1 MALEQVVLNLCKNA
15 FDEMKKLAET
25 KRVLEIKAYSKNS
38 ENKKNSTT
46 FIEFINYLSD
56 GQMNV
61 DFNKM
66 FIPFNSNKE
75 NGLGLGLAICRN
87 LMEKNGGKLDVLFS
101 KSKKVSFIVK
111 LSN

>member
-1 MALEQVVLNLCKNA
+1 
-15 FDEMKKLAET
+15 
-25 KRVLEIKAYSKNS
+25 
-38 ENKKNSTT
+38 
-46 FIEFINYLSD
+46 
-56 GQMNV
+56 MNV